1 MALWQCPGQDR
12 RYWKPE
18 DIFEEP
24 CPHCGNPIEF
34 WKDDVRVRC
43 PNCKELVTN
52 PRFDPG
58 CAAWCSYA
66 DKCLGPMAAE
76 FRRQPQVIRDRLE
89 VEVRKELAG
98 EKAVLD
104 RSLKAAAIARD
115 LAREKGADMVVA
127 VAASLL
133 YGLAATGRREKAED
147 LLVRVGIDQEVREQ
161 IMNIIT
167 SLPDTPNGS
176 GSENLTAV
184 AEALS
189 LAAGEGQQD
198 SGHTGQPW
206 PRVAAS
212 R

>member
-1 MALWQCPGQDR
+1 MAVWQCPGQDR

-18 DIFEEP
+18 DIFEDP

-43 PNCKELVTN
+43 PKCKELVTN

-98 EKAVLD
+98 EKAILD
-104 RSLKAAAIARD
+104 HSLKAAAIARD
-115 LAREKGADMVVA
+115 LAREKGVDMVVV

-133 YGLAATGRREKAED
+133 HGLATAGRGEKAED
-147 LLVRVGIDQEVREQ
+147 LLVRVGIDQEVLEQ
-161 IMNIIT
+161 IMDIIT
-167 SLPDTPNGS
+167 SLPDSPDGS
-176 GSENLTAV
+176 GNNNRAVV

-189 LAAGEGQQD
+189 LAAGGEQLQD
-198 SGHTGQPW
+198 NDHGS
-206 PRVAAS
+206 PRPRAAANQ
-212 R
+212 